1 MKKFIKESIL
11 IILLVLS
18 VFIYVGCEADKEE
31 ENTITYYHYE
41 PQVSTVSSFIYDYNN
56 KLGNTD
62 YKINVVEFDDMK
74 KMASRLS
81 TEIMAG
87 EGPDIITSA
96 ELEMLSSSIEKLIK
110 QKTFANLDDI
120 FDDDSSDDKLD
131 LSDYNSNILNA
142 GVYEG
147 KRYYL
152 PVVFEPQILLT
163 SSVEFSKYSDDNAES
178 KLTYDGVVTL
188 NNNIL
193 KDRTNNRFFY
203 DSEDYKRILLNYID
217 EHVDLYSQK
226 CNFDSENFMES
237 ITSLKEFCNSNEN
250 KTDEIVPI
258 FSVSGQY
265 ELFAL
270 YDEIAA
276 IDNDG
281 DKPLIT
287 NMPNQDGAPIGKI
300 MDAIFINNNSNN
312 KQKILK
318 FIKYALSEKVQSDY
332 CGANIKNYEPGTS
345 WGTGWEY
352 PVNNQSYDSLFN
364 KAQAVKYIDNT
375 TSVSES
381 DFMYAKNYIDKIKE
395 YKLCGLYDYYNT
407 EVIGSTVDK
416 FLSGEFDK
424 NKFLKELKSRT
435 EIYLDE

>member
-18 VFIYVGCEADKEE
+18 VFIYIGCEADKEE

-120 FDDDSSDDKLD
+120 FADDSSDDKFN
-131 LSDYNSNILNA
+131 LSDYNSDIFDA

-147 KRYYL
+147 KRYYI
-152 PVVFEPQILLT
+152 PVAFEPQILL
-163 SSVEFSKYSDDNAES
+163 SSSSKLSKYLNHAEN
-178 KLTYDGVVTL
+178 KLTYDSVQTL
-188 NNNIL
+188 NGNIL
-193 KDRTNNRFFY
+193 KDRANNRLFY
-203 DSEDYKRILLNYID
+203 DAEDYKNILLNYID
-217 EHVDLYSQK
+217 DNVDFYSQK
-226 CNFDSENFMES
+226 CDFSSDNFMKS
-237 ITSLKEFCNSNEN
+237 MITLKEFCNSNVSDE
-250 KTDEIVPI
+250 DEIVPI
-258 FSVSGQY
+258 FSSTGQF
-265 ELFAL
+265 ELFSL
-270 YDEIAA
+270 YDEIAV
-276 IDNDG
+276 IDSDG

-287 NMPNQDGAPIGKI
+287 NLPNKDGVPTGMI
-300 MDAIFINNNSNN
+300 MDAIFINNNSSN
-312 KQKILK
+312 KQKILN
-318 FIKYALSEKVQSDY
+318 FIKYVLSEKVQSDF

-345 WGTGWEY
+345 FGTGWNY
-352 PVNNQSYDSLFN
+352 PVNNQSYKNLFG
-364 KAQAVKYIDNT
+364 KAQEVKYINNT
-375 TSVSES
+375 TNISES
-381 DFMYAKNYIDKIKE
+381 NFMYAKNYIDSIKE
-395 YKLCGLYDYYNT
+395 YRLCGLYDYYNT
-407 EVIGSTVDK
+407 EVIGATVDK
-416 FLSGEFDK
+416 FLSGEIDE
-424 NKFLKELKSRT
+424 NKFLKELKSKT
-435 EIYLDE
+435 EIYLNE